1 MLGKIMAKLYWRIK
15 KNGKWNWVALNDE
28 NTHQVD
34 NLLLYMEGDCECRD
48 CE

>member
-1 MLGKIMAKLYWRIK
+1 MLGKSMAKLYWRIK

-28 NTHQVD
+28 NTHRVD
-34 NLLLYMEGDCECRD
+34 NLLLYMEGDCECPN